1 MDKRWIC
8 IFCLCLMTLT
18 GTACAR
24 TPEPAGPEKGK
35 NPPVQE
41 PYRPRKVEGP
51 VELVWDWQAPGE
63 KPSTLAREKKLPGI
77 TVLSPSWFV
86 IRDTD
91 GHIEEKNA
99 SLDYAPQAHAKGYRV
114 WALITNG
121 FDPDLTHG
129 LLDNPAGR
137 KNAAEGLLAL
147 ARKYQL
153 DGINLDFENIRA
165 EDSDRLTAFVGEI
178 AGPLRQEGY
187 TVSIDV
193 TVPSD
198 NGNWSRCYDRKAL
211 SGQVDY
217 VMLMAYDEH
226 HRLSKVA
233 GSVAS
238 LPWVERGIRKTL
250 EEVPAEKLV
259 LGMPLYMRDWKEE
272 NGNVSAKTLSMPGA
286 RKLIAE
292 KGLVPAWRS
301 EEAQYYFE
309 YREQGVLHRVWQEDA
324 RSLALK
330 NALIS
335 RYNLAGSAYWRKGLE
350 DQEVWEILADAN
362 FLLHKNK

>member
-1 MDKRWIC
+1 MNKRWIPV
-8 IFCLCLMTLT
+8 FCLCLMALT

-24 TPEPAGPEKGK
+24 TPGSIGPGKEKQ
-35 NPPVQE
+35 PPVQE
-41 PYRPRKVEGP
+41 PYRPQKVEGP
-51 VELVWDWQAPGE
+51 VGLVWDWQAPGE
-63 KPSTLAREKKLPGI
+63 NASRLSREKKLPGI
-77 TVLSPSWFV
+77 NVLSPSWFV
-86 IRDTD
+86 IGDTE
-91 GHIEEKNA
+91 GNIQVKHA
-99 SLDYAPQAHAKGYRV
+99 SLDYAPQAHAQGYKV

-121 FDPDLTHG
+121 FDPDQTHG

-137 KNAAEGLLAL
+137 KNAVEGILSLA
-147 ARKYQL
+147 KQYQL

-165 EDSDRLTAFVGEI
+165 EDSDRLTEFVGEI
-178 AGPLRQEGY
+178 AGPLQQEGY

-198 NGNWSRCYDRKAL
+198 NSNWSRCYDRKAL
-211 SGQVDY
+211 AGKVDY

-226 HRLSKVA
+226 SRLSPRA

-238 LPWVERGIRKTL
+238 LPWVEKGIRNTL
-250 EEVPAEKLV
+250 QEVPAEKLV

-272 NGNVSAKTLSMPGA
+272 EGKVSAKTLSMEGA

-301 EEAQYYFE
+301 EEGQYYFE
-309 YREQGVLHRVWQEDA
+309 YREQGVLHRVWQEES

-335 RYNLAGSAYWRKGLE
+335 RYDLAGSAYWRKGLE
-350 DQEVWEILADAN
+350 EPDVWSTME
-362 FLLHKNK
+362 KWKK

>member
-1 MDKRWIC
+1 MKKRWIA
-8 IFCLCLMTLT
+8 IFGLCLMTFT

-24 TPEPAGPEKGK
+24 PAQKESAELVQ
-35 NPPVQE
+35 NPPVRE
-41 PYRPRKVEGP
+41 PCRPQKTEGP
-51 VELVWDWQAPGE
+51 VGLVWDWQAPGE
-63 KPSTLAREKKLPGI
+63 KTSTLAKEKKLPGI
-77 TVLSPSWFV
+77 NVLSPSWFV
-86 IRDTD
+86 IRDTE
-91 GHIEEKNA
+91 GNIEVKNA
-99 SLDYAPQAHAKGYRV
+99 SPDYAPQAHASGYKV

-121 FDPDLTHG
+121 FDPERTHG

-137 KNAAEGLLAL
+137 RNAVEGILAL
-147 ARKYQL
+147 AKQYQL
-153 DGINLDFENIRA
+153 DGINLDFENIQA
-165 EDSDRLTAFVGEI
+165 ADSERLTDFVGEI
-178 AGPLRQEGY
+178 AGPLQQGGY

-211 SGQVDY
+211 AEKMDY

-226 HRLSKVA
+226 SRLSPKA

-238 LPWVERGIRKTL
+238 LPWVEQGIRNTL
-250 EEVPAEKLV
+250 KEVPAEKLV

-272 NGNVSAKTLSMPGA
+272 NGKVSARTLSMEGA

-292 KGLVPAWRS
+292 KGLVPAWHS

-309 YREQGVLHRVWQEDA
+309 YREQGVLHRVWQEEA

-350 DQEVWEILADAN
+350 EPEVWAAME
-362 FLLHKNK
+362 KWR